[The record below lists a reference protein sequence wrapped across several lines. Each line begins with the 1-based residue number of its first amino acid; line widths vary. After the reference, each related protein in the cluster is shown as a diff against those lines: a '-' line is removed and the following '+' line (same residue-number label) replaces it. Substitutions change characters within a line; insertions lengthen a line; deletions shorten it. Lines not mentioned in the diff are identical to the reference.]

1 MQILGADFE
10 RGLCVRSLA
19 RRSPRA
25 IILRGFIISVLTLAL
40 SLSPVLSAN
49 SQISVSTNTNANSSF
64 LPSKVSRF
72 GNIEVTAVR
81 SRLTGKPLFEVASAT
96 VLNRNS
102 PGDKVPVEVRA
113 AQIVGTLD
121 RTITHFVQTKEP
133 LQVLVSQ
140 LNGALVLVANSQS
153 RQFQLATVTDLDVY
167 YYGQSQAD
175 VATQWQK
182 SLQQELT
189 EEVRLTSPTVI
200 LDYLFTAF
208 KLFLVIFVA
217 SCLLWLLQR
226 SLRRQWKVLRAQQKA
241 HQLEAK
247 ADLKESETS
256 DLQEEGVVKLRS
268 QFLLTL
274 QGFLSLKR
282 QLWLYSSLRWLL
294 FWAQVLLWYFGTFIV
309 ISQIPYLM
317 GYRNWLWGTPVQ
329 ILLIWFAT
337 GLSIRISHGLID
349 RFSQNWANSHF
360 LSQALGDSQR
370 RLLRSATIKTA
381 ADGLITFLL
390 SITGILGA
398 LNVLGIP
405 TGSVLAGG
413 AILGLAI
420 SFGSQSLVKDLVN
433 GCLILVEDQFAVG
446 DVVRLNSFQ
455 GLVENLNLR
464 VTQLRSPDGK
474 LITVPNSSITAVE
487 NLTRSWSRVDFSIE
501 VAYEADLKKALAV
514 LQQVAQQLYED
525 PAWQPKIPEPPEVLG
540 VDNLSHTGMLL
551 RVWIKTVPLE
561 QWRVGREFRYR
572 VRLAFEDQNVPIG
585 KPQLIASTGD
595 ERKDHGALPTNS
607 SLH

>member
-1 MQILGADFE
+1 MSKLF
-10 RGLCVRSLA
+10 
-19 RRSPRA
+19 
-25 IILRGFIISVLTLAL
+25 RGFIFCVLTLAL
-40 SLSPVLSAN
+40 SLSTLSPAT
-49 SQISVSTNTNANSSF
+49 SQFAVSTNTNTGGSF
-64 LPSKVSRF
+64 VPFKVSRF
-72 GNIEVTAVR
+72 GNIEVTSVP
-81 SRLTGKPLFEVASAT
+81 SQLTGKSLFEIASST
-96 VLNRNS
+96 VLNRSN

-113 AQIVGTLD
+113 AQIVGTLE
-121 RTITHFVQTKEP
+121 RTVTHFSQTKEAP
-133 LQVLVSQ
+133 QVLVSQ
-140 LNGALVLVANSQS
+140 LNGALVLVANSKS
-153 RQFQLATVTDLDVY
+153 RQFQLATVTDLDAY
-167 YYGQSQAD
+167 YEGQSQVN
-175 VATQWQK
+175 VAAQWQK

-189 EEVRLTSPTVI
+189 EEVRLTSPTVF
-200 LDYLFTAF
+200 LGYLFTAF
-208 KLFLVIFVA
+208 RLFLVVLFV
-217 SCLLWLLQR
+217 SGLLWLLQR
-226 SLRRQWKVLRAQQKA
+226 SLHRRWKNLRAQQKT
-241 HQLEAK
+241 QERNAK
-247 ADLKESETS
+247 AELEGAETS
-256 DLQEEGVVKLRS
+256 DLQEDAVVQMRS

-282 QLWLYSSLRWLL
+282 RLWLYSSLRWLL
-294 FWAQVLLWYFGTFIV
+294 FWGQVLLWYFGTFII
-309 ISQIPYLM
+309 ISQIPYLIR
-317 GYRNWLWGTPVQ
+317 YRDWLWGTPIQ

-337 GLSIRISHGLID
+337 GLSIRISHSLID
-349 RFSQNWANSHF
+349 RFSQNWGNSHF

-390 SITGILGA
+390 STTGVLGV

-433 GCLILVEDQFAVG
+433 GCLILAEDQFAVG

-464 VTQLRSPDGK
+464 VTQLRSPEGK

-514 LQQVAQQLYED
+514 LKQVAEQLYED
-525 PAWQPKIPEPPEVLG
+525 PEWQPKIPEPPEVLG

-551 RVWIKTVPLE
+551 RVWIKTLPLE

-572 VRLAFEDQNVPIG
+572 VRLAFEDQDVPIG
-585 KPQLIASTGD
+585 KPQLIASPGEEAKGHT
-595 ERKDHGALPTNS
+595 APLPPNGGR
-607 SLH
+607 HQEN

>member
-1 MQILGADFE
+1 MGKLFRVFIL
-10 RGLCVRSLA
+10 
-19 RRSPRA
+19 
-25 IILRGFIISVLTLAL
+25 SVLTLAL
-40 SLSPVLSAN
+40 ILGFTLTAA
-49 SQISVSTNTNANSSF
+49 SQFAVSTDASTGSSF
-64 LPSKVSRF
+64 LPYKVSRF

-81 SRLTGKPLFEVASAT
+81 SRLTGKPLFEVASTT
-96 VLNRNS
+96 VLNRSS

-113 AQIVGTLD
+113 AQIVGTLE
-121 RTITHFVQTKEP
+121 RTVTHFSQTKET

-140 LNGALVLVANSQS
+140 LNGALVLVANSKS
-153 RQFQLATVTDLDVY
+153 RQIQLATVTDLDAY
-167 YYGQSQAD
+167 YYGQSQAV
-175 VATQWQK
+175 VAAQWQQ

-189 EEVRLTSPTVI
+189 EAVRLNSPAVF
-200 LDYLFTAF
+200 LKYLFTAF
-208 KLFLVIFVA
+208 KLFLVILLA
-217 SCLLWLLQR
+217 SGLLWLLQR
-226 SLRRQWKVLRAQQKA
+226 SLHRKWKILRAQQKA
-241 HQLEAK
+241 QEREAK
-247 ADLKESETS
+247 ADLKGAETS
-256 DLQEEGVVKLRS
+256 ELREDAVVQLRS

-282 QLWLYSSLRWLL
+282 QLWMYSSLRWLL
-294 FWAQVLLWYFGTFIV
+294 FWTQVLLWYFGTFIV

-317 GYRNWLWGTPVQ
+317 SYRDWLWGTPIQ

-337 GLSIRISHGLID
+337 GLSIRISHSFLD

-390 SITGILGA
+390 SITGILGV
-398 LNVLGIP
+398 LNILGIP

-433 GCLILVEDQFAVG
+433 GCLILAEDQFAVG

-474 LITVPNSSITAVE
+474 LITVPNSSIIAVE

-525 PAWQPKIPEPPEVLG
+525 PEWQPKIPEPPEVLG

-572 VRLAFEDQNVPIG
+572 VRLAFEAQDVPIG
-585 KPQLIASTGD
+585 KPQLIASAMD
-595 ERKDHGALPTNS
+595 ELRGHGALPPS
-607 SLH
+607 GDHH